1 MESEEKLWDEK
12 NVDLVSVAWPL
23 SPSLLN
29 GAISPSVSVDDDQ
42 LLYSGERALSPS
54 PFLRVPLFTA
64 PPTSLAA
71 GIGEGRTAAP
81 TVRAEQ
87 SMEM

>member
-12 NVDLVSVAWPL
+12 SIDLVSVAWPL

-29 GAISPSVSVDDDQ
+29 GASSPSVSMNNDQ
-42 LLYSGERALSPS
+42 LYSGERALSAPL

-64 PPTSLAA
+64 PTSLAA

-81 TVRAEQ
+81 TVHAEQ

>member
-12 NVDLVSVAWPL
+12 SVDLVSVAWPL

-29 GAISPSVSVDDDQ
+29 GASSPSVSVNNDQ
-42 LLYSGERALSPS
+42 QYSGECALSPS
-54 PFLRVPLFTA
+54 PFLPVPLVTA
-64 PPTSLAA
+64 SMSLAA
-71 GIGEGRTAAP
+71 GIGKGRTAAP
-81 TVRAEQ
+81 TVHAEQ